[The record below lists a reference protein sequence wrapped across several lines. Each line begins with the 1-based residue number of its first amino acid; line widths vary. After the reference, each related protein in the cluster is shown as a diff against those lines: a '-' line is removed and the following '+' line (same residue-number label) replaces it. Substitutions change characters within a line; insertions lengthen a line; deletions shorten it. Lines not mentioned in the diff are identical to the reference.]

1 MHPAD
6 CRHACINSGTWQ
18 KSIGTAECSRDW
30 YRDCCPRGGTAAG
43 TGVGTVAEVL
53 DGSAAGTPDVT
64 AFETVAGS
72 VDGCVAGTAA
82 LGEEMLLGVLMVV
95 LLGLLMEFCCKI
107 C

>member
-1 MHPAD
+1 MSAHLYVD
-6 CRHACINSGTWQ
+6 SQLGCTH
-18 KSIGTAECSRDW
+18 
-30 YRDCCPRGGTAAG
+30 RDCCPRGGTAAETYAG

-82 LGEEMLLGVLMVV
+82 LGEEMLLVV

>member
-1 MHPAD
+1 MGHD
-6 CRHACINSGTWQ
+6 LLN
-18 KSIGTAECSRDW
+18 
-30 YRDCCPRGGTAAG
+30 AAG
-43 TGVGTVAEVL
+43 TGADTDVGTAAEVL

-82 LGEEMLLGVLMVV
+82 LAEELLLGVLMVV
-95 LLGLLMEFCCKI
+95 LLGLLMELGCKI